1 MLGGLL
7 EAAIRDPVVDKRFY
21 GVAIAEV
28 VGNTDTANLGR
39 VQVRLPWLNGYQP
52 WARVAMPSAGSS
64 RGTYF
69 IPQVGDEVLV
79 AFNHGDVREPFV
91 VGSLWNGRDKPPRTG
106 TLDPTNVRMI
116 KTPAG
121 HEITLDDTG
130 QSIVVTTSSG
140 QKLTMD
146 AQQIELS
153 AGKGAAKIT
162 LTTSGDITLEGT
174 NVRVKAQGVFEAKG
188 ATAEVNGDSSATFK
202 GGGLCTVQGGL
213 VKIN

>member
-1 MLGGLL
+1 MDGLL
-7 EAAIRDPVVDKRFY
+7 EAAVRDPSTDKRFY

-28 VGNTDTANLGR
+28 VSNTDTSNLGR
-39 VQVRLPWLNGYQP
+39 VQLRLPWLSGYQP
-52 WARVAMPSAGSS
+52 WARVATMSAGRN
-64 RGTYF
+64 RGAYF

-91 VGSLWNGRDKPPRTG
+91 VGSLWNGRDTPPRTG
-106 TLDPTNVRMI
+106 TLDPTNVRAI
-116 KTPAG
+116 RTPAG

-130 QSIVVTTSSG
+130 QSIVVVTSTG
-140 QKLTMD
+140 QRLAMD

-153 AGKGAAKIT
+153 AGKGAAKVT

-174 NVRVKAQGVFEAKG
+174 NVRIKATGVFEAKG
-188 ATAEVNGDSSATFK
+188 STAEVNGDSNATFK